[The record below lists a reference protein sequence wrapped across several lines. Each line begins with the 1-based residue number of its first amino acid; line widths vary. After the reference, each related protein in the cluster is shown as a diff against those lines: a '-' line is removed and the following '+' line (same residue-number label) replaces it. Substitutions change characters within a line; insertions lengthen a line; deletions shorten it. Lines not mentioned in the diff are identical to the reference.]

1 MSKIQELRDKIKSGA
16 IKPQQGGIKV
26 VAGNYTCMVDEATFG
41 KGENGNARGMIKVK
55 VVEAEDPEMIG
66 GKFNLYEQTANAKY
80 MEQSI
85 AMWAEILTATG
96 TSEDKIYDDA
106 EDMSD
111 VIQNIMNILA
121 KLAKKGTFYLQVDRK
136 EQGKTDA
143 QGRNLYYNNIQIK
156 ETIECNTGDSETKT
170 GGAVTLEEVAGND
183 ASDLGQAI
191 GADKPKTESSK
202 KKQW

>member
-1 MSKIQELRDKIKSGA
+1 MSKIQELRNRIKNGEV
-16 IKPQQGGIKV
+16 KPQQGGVKV
-26 VAGNYTCMVDEATFG
+26 VAGNYTCMIDEATFG
-41 KGENGNARGMIKVK
+41 KGESGNLRGIIKVK
-55 VVEAEDPEMIG
+55 VVNAENPEMIG
-66 GKFNLYEQTANAKY
+66 GKFNLYEQTANTKF

-85 AMWAEILTATG
+85 AMWVEILTATG

-106 EDMSD
+106 DDMSD

-143 QGRNLYYNNIQIK
+143 QGRNLYYNNIQIE
-156 ETIECNTGDSETKT
+156 ETIECNSNR
-170 GGAVTLEEVAGND
+170 AVTLEEVAGKD
-183 ASDLGQAI
+183 ASDLDEAI
-191 GADKPKTESSK
+191 GADKPKTEPSK